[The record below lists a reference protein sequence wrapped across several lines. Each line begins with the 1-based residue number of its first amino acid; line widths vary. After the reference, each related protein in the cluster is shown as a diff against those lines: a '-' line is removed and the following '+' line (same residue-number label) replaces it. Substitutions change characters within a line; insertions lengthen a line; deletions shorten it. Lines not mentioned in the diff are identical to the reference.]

1 MTEIRRQR
9 TEVRRQKTEDGGRGQ
24 RSDDRGQRAEDGDQR
39 SGDMRWVLG
48 GWREHGITSVD
59 VQQDNHVQA

>member
-1 MTEIRRQR
+1 MSEDRDQTS
-9 TEVRRQKTEDGGRGQ
+9 EDG
-24 RSDDRGQRAEDGDQR
+24 GQRAEDGDQR